1 VPGGDQG
8 LIAAGAAGFA
18 GLGAARAG
26 HAASQPFFAHS
37 RLESAG
43 ISFDYLSMLRA

>member
-8 LIAAGAAGFA
+8 LNAAGAAGFA
-18 GLGAARAG
+18 
-26 HAASQPFFAHS
+26 HS
-37 RLESAG
+37 RLESVG